1 MRVLVVD
8 DEPGVRETVSRA
20 LRLDGYEVSVA
31 DSGAAALDLVRS
43 ERPDAIVID
52 VMMPRMD
59 GLETCRALRAEG
71 HRLPVLMLTALDGTP
86 DRAAGFTAGA
96 DDYLTKPFALRELL
110 SRLGALIRRVPP
122 VDGLRLGLGLDPAS
136 RLLARDGRGVT
147 LNPTEYRIVAALL
160 DHPGRPLGRSALFE
174 HVWGYDFGGASTIL
188 DSYLATL
195 ERKLATLG
203 CRLAP
208 TPEGYL
214 LTVN

>member
-8 DEPGVRETVSRA
+8 DEPGVRETLSRA

-31 DSGAAALDLVRS
+31 DNGMTALDLVRT

-71 HRLPVLMLTALDGTP
+71 HQLPVLMLTALDSAP
-86 DRAAGFTAGA
+86 DRAAGLTVGA

-110 SRLGALIRRVPP
+110 TRLGALIRRVPTAG
-122 VDGLRLGLGLDPAS
+122 GLTLHPANRMLG
-136 RLLARDGRGVT
+136 RDGHTVA
-147 LNPTEYRIVAALL
+147 LSPTEYRIATAFL
-160 DHPGRPLGRSALFE
+160 DHPGLPLGRVALFE
-174 HVWGYDFGGASTIL
+174 HVWGYDFGGGSGIL
-188 DSYLATL
+188 ESYLASL
-195 ERKLATLG
+195 SRKLATLG
-203 CRLAP
+203 CRLAS
-208 TPEGYL
+208 TPDGYV